1 LIRIDKYLKGDKVI
15 WAVVI
20 LLSLFSLVMAY
31 SASSNLAY
39 RIADGDAS
47 QFLFRHARMI
57 VLGLV
62 IMLYVQNMNFK
73 YLSKLSVIAIWVTA
87 ILLLVTLLFGRNVNS
102 ASRWIMG
109 FQPSDLA
116 KLMLV
121 IYVARKLAMSG
132 DKIKNFKEGLLPIL
146 IPMGLICMLILPANF
161 STAALLFA
169 TCFIMLFIA
178 GAAIKHLAAM
188 VGGAVALFGLL
199 LLINTINPELL
210 PRLNTWVTRI
220 SSFDSGNVEENYQAT
235 QAKLGIANGGIIGT
249 GPGNGII
256 KNDIYS
262 AQSDFVYAAALEEFG
277 LIIAGIGILLAYIIL
292 FFRAIR
298 IGLKAESKFGGF
310 MVLGLSIGFILQA
323 LINMGVAV
331 NLLPVTGQ
339 PLPLISMGGTSI
351 LFTCFAL
358 GIILSVSKTVY
369 QENETEI
376 ENPVTA

>member
-1 LIRIDKYLKGDKVI
+1 MISIDKYLKGDKVI
-15 WAVVI
+15 WTVVI

-39 RIADGDAS
+39 RIADGDAT
-47 QFLFRHARMI
+47 QFLFRHAKML
-57 VLGLV
+57 VLGIV
-62 IMLYVQNMNFK
+62 IMLYVQNVNFR
-73 YLSKLSVIAIWVTA
+73 YLSKVSVIAIWITA
-87 ILLLVTLLFGRNVNS
+87 VLLLVTLLFGRNINA

-116 KLMLV
+116 KVMLV
-121 IYVARKLAMSG
+121 IYVARKLAIGG

-146 IPMGLICMLILPANF
+146 IPVGLTCLLILPANF

-169 TCFIMLFIA
+169 TCFVLLFIA
-178 GAAIKHLAAM
+178 GAALKHL
-188 VGGAVALFGLL
+188 GAVLGVAFAGFGLL
-199 LLINTINPELL
+199 LLINTINPDLL
-210 PRLNTWVTRI
+210 PRLNTWMTRI
-220 SSFDSGNVEENYQAT
+220 SSYDSGAVEENFQAT
-235 QAKLGIANGGIIGT
+235 QAKLGIANGGVLGT

-262 AQSDFVYAAALEEFG
+262 AQSDFVYAAALEEYG
-277 LIIAGIGILLAYIIL
+277 LIIGGIGVILLYVIL

-298 IGLKAESKFGGF
+298 IGMKTESKFGGF
-310 MVLGLSIGFILQA
+310 MVMGLSFGLILQA
-323 LINMGVAV
+323 LVNMGVAV

-358 GIILSVSKTVY
+358 GIILSVSRTVY
-369 QENETEI
+369 QEEI
-376 ENPVTA
+376 VK